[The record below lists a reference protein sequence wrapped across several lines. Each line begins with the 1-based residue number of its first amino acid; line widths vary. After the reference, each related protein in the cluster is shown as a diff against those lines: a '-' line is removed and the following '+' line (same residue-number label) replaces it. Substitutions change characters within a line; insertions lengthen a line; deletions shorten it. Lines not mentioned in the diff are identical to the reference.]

1 MIVDGQ
7 HQFSAAQAL
16 SGAGSAASTNVIDL
30 TADRNVGIGQ
40 PMAAVITVGTAL
52 AGTSPTFAAALQTA
66 TDSAFSSPVTLVTGP
81 TISGAA
87 NMPAGSKFV
96 LLYPAGAEMLQYLRI
111 NYTLGGTSPTA
122 TVTAYLQ
129 PANEVQNAEVF
140 YAKNYTIS

>member
-1 MIVDGQ
+1 
-7 HQFSAAQAL
+7 
-16 SGAGSAASTNVIDL
+16 
-30 TADRNVGIGQ
+30 
-40 PMAAVITVGTAL
+40 
-52 AGTSPTFAAALQTA
+52 
-66 TDSAFSSPVTLVTGP
+66 
-81 TISGAA
+81 
-87 NMPAGSKFV
+87 MPAGSKFV